1 MQFWLPDYRKD
12 MEALEMVQR
21 LTKMVPVLG
30 DFGYVGRLDRHGLFS
45 LEQQRVQAVRTFS
58 QGWQDQI
65 PKGIALK

>member
-30 DFGYVGRLDRHGLFS
+30 DFGYMERLDRHGLFS

-58 QGWQDQI
+58 QGWQI